1 MNNLVFEKTYDVNS
15 INININKRLGLFGM
29 LGILQDTG
37 AIHAEHLGFGL
48 EDMIKKNSFWV
59 ITQQKLKMQHWPK
72 WQDQVL
78 IKTWPRRI
86 QGLKAYRDY
95 QIFLEDRLIG
105 ECVGTFMVLDGTTR
119 RPVQPQLDG
128 VHFTEGRELDLIPE
142 KITIPEDVTLENVIK
157 VRNSDLDMN
166 NHVNNTKYSQW
177 ILDTISIDYHRRYL
191 VKDFEI
197 NFISEARLGDEI
209 EILLNKNECN
219 GQITSTFL
227 GLRSSDK
234 KKVFSAA
241 IRAEKLQG
249 SFRSP

>member
-1 MNNLVFEKTYDVNS
+1 MSDLVFEKTYDVNS

-95 QIFLEDRLIG
+95 QIFLEDKLIG

-128 VHFTEGRELDLIPE
+128 VHFAEGRELDLFPE
-142 KITIPEDVTLENVIK
+142 KIDVPKGIELQSKIK

-177 ILDTISIDYHRRYL
+177 ILDTIAIDYHRQYS
-191 VKDFEI
+191 VNEFDI

-209 EILLNKNECN
+209 EIHSQKEEVEGHIVSYYQGVRL
-219 GQITSTFL
+219 
-227 GLRSSDK
+227 SDG
-234 KKVFSAA
+234 KKVFSARIHA
-241 IRAEKLQG
+241 TRV
-249 SFRSP
+249 

>member
-1 MNNLVFEKTYDVNS
+1 MSDLVFEKTYDVNS

-59 ITQQKLKMQHWPK
+59 ITQQKLKMQYWPK

-95 QIFLEDRLIG
+95 QIFLKDRLIG

-128 VHFTEGRELDLIPE
+128 VHFAEGRELDLFPE
-142 KITIPEDVTLENVIK
+142 KIDVPKGIELQSKIK

-177 ILDTISIDYHRRYL
+177 ILDTIAIDYHRKY
-191 VKDFEI
+191 VVNEFNV
-197 NFISEARLGDEI
+197 NFISEARLGEEI
-209 EILLNKNECN
+209 EIYSQMDEHE
-219 GQITSTFL
+219 GHITSYYQ
-227 GLRSSDK
+227 GVRVSDQ
-234 KKVFSAA
+234 KKVFSARIQA
-241 IRAEKLQG
+241 NRI
-249 SFRSP
+249 